1 MIIFLNFTN
10 NGNNC
15 DYSVV
20 GVIRNM
26 FKKLSEK
33 LAKESYGGNK
43 YLQNDYGV
51 TPYGIL
57 CEYLL
62 WILILILLIAQLLR
76 VILVICI

>member
-1 MIIFLNFTN
+1 ML
-10 NGNNC
+10 
-15 DYSVV
+15 
-20 GVIRNM
+20 
-26 FKKLSEK
+26 KKFAEK

-62 WILILILLIAQLLR
+62 WILMLIWLIAQLLLAI
-76 VILVICI
+76 V